1 MGSACTLNVIHSVRV
16 FSKKLGKAIISSE
29 LRSMSFN
36 SGRGEIGFWIMII
49 ARVLLVI
56 FSDGR
61 VLSVDLNSKVI
72 DLVSDMKY
80 W

>member
-1 MGSACTLNVIHSVRV
+1 
-16 FSKKLGKAIISSE
+16 
-29 LRSMSFN
+29 MSFN